1 MSAPL
6 HDGMASALSE
16 LRAQQEKIA
25 GAVDRLQAVTA
36 NASTK
41 DKMVTATV
49 DGQGKLVELSFRGR
63 RWRDLAPKELAAK
76 IVEVVADAQDKASAE
91 TAGVMSDLVPAGLD
105 LERLRQLGPD
115 LDSMFNEAVE
125 EARRWRK

>member
-1 MSAPL
+1 
-6 HDGMASALSE
+6 MASALSE

-25 GAVDRLQAVTA
+25 GAVSRLQAVTTSS
-36 NASTK
+36 STK
-41 DKMVTATV
+41 DKMVTAAV

-76 IVEVVADAQDKASAE
+76 IVEVVGDAQDKASAE

-115 LDSMFNEAVE
+115 LDSMFNEAIE

>member
-25 GAVDRLQAVTA
+25 GAVSRLQAVTTSS
-36 NASTK
+36 STK
-41 DKMVTATV
+41 DKMVTAAV

-76 IVEVVADAQDKASAE
+76 IVEVVGDAQDKASAE

-115 LDSMFNEAVE
+115 LDSMFNEAIE